1 MKTFS
6 TSRCHERNHPEFT
19 LLVEPDGIADSHI
32 ESLLAGLES
41 MVHSGSVFRVDQTF
55 QHGWMLTLI
64 QELSDGSL
72 TLHEPD
78 MLSIPIKFV
87 PGVTETVRHMM
98 VQLFTLDSFSISRE
112 QMDIPSVRQS
122 GIACDRYNLGDG
134 FIMDR
139 GAPSDDNDSGWFVG
153 CADPDCD
160 HNYPDNLQRVS
171 LFQLFLGR
179 PAIRDWVT
187 FPTGTLIQQYN
198 CELNVFLDGRRL
210 EVVAGS
216 FTDQMLRRHQS

>member
-1 MKTFS
+1 
-6 TSRCHERNHPEFT
+6 
-19 LLVEPDGIADSHI
+19 
-32 ESLLAGLES
+32 
-41 MVHSGSVFRVDQTF
+41 
-55 QHGWMLTLI
+55 MLTLI

-78 MLSIPIKFV
+78 MLSMPIKFV
-87 PGVTETVRHMM
+87 PGVTETVRHLML
-98 VQLFTLDSFSISRE
+98 QLFTLDSFSISRE
-112 QMDIPSVRQS
+112 QVDIPSVRQS

-139 GAPSDDNDSGWFVG
+139 GAPSDGNDSGWFVG

-160 HNYPDNLQRVS
+160 HNNPDSLQRVS

-179 PAIRDWVT
+179 PAIRDWVA
-187 FPTGTLIQQYN
+187 FPVGTLIQRRN
-198 CELNVFLDGRRL
+198 RELSVFLDGRPL

-216 FTDQMLRRHQS
+216 FADQMQRRHQS